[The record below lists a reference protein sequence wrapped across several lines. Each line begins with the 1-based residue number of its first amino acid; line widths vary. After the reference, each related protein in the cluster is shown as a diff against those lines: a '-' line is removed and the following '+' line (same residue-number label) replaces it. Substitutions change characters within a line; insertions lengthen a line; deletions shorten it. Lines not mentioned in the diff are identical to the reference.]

1 MKLCNPKTKLLLK
14 QNPKPVF
21 SNPEEQFRC
30 NMKFENNNIRFN
42 LVPVPSS
49 QKMAE
54 GSGGIKSTS
63 DLDAELMKERSMII
77 DAVIVRIMKARK
89 VETHN
94 ALIECIIKQ
103 VAMFQAQPSM
113 IKKRI
118 ESLIERDYLERDK
131 MEKGKY
137 IYKP

>member
-1 MKLCNPKTKLLLK
+1 MKLCNPKIKLLLK

-21 SNPEEQFRC
+21 TPDEQFRC

-49 QKMAE
+49 AKMAE
-54 GSGGIKSTS
+54 GAGGVKSTS
-63 DLDAELMKERSMII
+63 DLDAEPMKERSMII

-103 VAMFQAQPSM
+103 VAMF
-113 IKKRI
+113 
-118 ESLIERDYLERDK
+118 
-131 MEKGKY
+131 
-137 IYKP
+137 